1 MRRLGYLD
9 GLRGLLAL
17 IVFGEHFL
25 KVFYPTAM
33 THETVWHDG
42 SYFDLTFVFSPL
54 TYIYNGAFAVSGF
67 FVLSGYLLMRS
78 VWYADNKE
86 RTFHIQQIGR
96 RYLRFAVPITASLLF
111 VLISGQLGLLNNDA
125 FIQETGSKLKNIYQS
140 QEPMIFWDVLVQ
152 GFGSSLF
159 AFDYRHN
166 PVLWMMTPE
175 MFAVITFGV
184 FGCIL
189 NNLASSQVTR
199 AMCLSVFLSISY
211 FFVSGY
217 LFVGIWI
224 GALIFGVDLLWRR
237 LTRNH
242 RLVALG
248 FFAVGAAM
256 LLINLKGGASNPFL
270 VGKGSE
276 HASNIA
282 YTLYGIA
289 WGGLLLGLLHLP
301 VLQNALNNKSL
312 QSLGKSSFGIY
323 LFHYPLLG
331 VLAVPIVNTFSLPW
345 GIETLLAGVATLAT
359 SYLIGLV
366 SYRWIERP
374 IIKAKSIK
382 FQIKYDDYKAQIQN

>member
-1 MRRLGYLD
+1 MNRLGYLD

-25 KVFYPTAM
+25 KAFYPTAI
-33 THETVWHDG
+33 THETIRHNG
-42 SYFDLTFVFSPL
+42 SYLDLTLIFSPL
-54 TYIYNGAFAVSGF
+54 TYLYNGAFAVAGF

-78 VWYADNKE
+78 VWYSDNKD

-96 RYLRFAVPITASLLF
+96 RYFRFAVPISVSLLF
-111 VLISGQLGLLNNDA
+111 VLITGQLGLLNYDS
-125 FIQETGSKLKNIYQS
+125 FIQETGSNLKNIYPNQD
-140 QEPMIFWDVLVQ
+140 PIFLGDVLVQ
-152 GFGSSLF
+152 GFGTSLF

-184 FGCIL
+184 FGSIL
-189 NNLASSQVTR
+189 NNFASSQVTR
-199 AMCLSVFLSISY
+199 AMSLLAFLSVSY
-211 FFVSGY
+211 FIVSGY

-224 GALIFGVDLLWRR
+224 GALIFGIDLLWHRF
-237 LTRNH
+237 TRNH
-242 RLVALG
+242 WLVALG
-248 FFAVGAAM
+248 FFTVGAV
-256 LLINLKGGASNPFL
+256 LLLSNLKGGASNPFV

-301 VLQNALNNKSL
+301 ALQDALSNKSL

-331 VLAVPIVNTFSLPW
+331 MLAVPIVNTFSLPW
-345 GIETLLAGVATLAT
+345 GIETLLAGVATLAA